1 MKEMLITQA
10 AQLVSTLIITL
21 LGFLA
26 AWASAKLKK
35 YVQLQNLTTALDT
48 CLKMTQVTVGELQQK
63 FVDDMKLA
71 NEDGKLTE
79 DEIKELNSSLIA
91 YTKNKMTPEIINV
104 IVAAGIDINKFIV
117 DSGENYIQEL
127 KKQ

>member
-10 AQLVSTLIITL
+10 AQIVSTLIITL
-21 LGFLA
+21 IGVLA
-26 AWASAKLKK
+26 AWLTAKLNKSMHLK
-35 YVQLQNLTTALDT
+35 NLTAALDT

-91 YTKNKMTPEIINV
+91 YTKNKMTPEIINL
-104 IVAAGIDINKFIV
+104 IVAAGIDINKFIL
-117 DSGENYIQEL
+117 DSGEYFIQERRYE
-127 KKQ
+127 

>member
-10 AQLVSTLIITL
+10 AQIVSTLVITL
-21 LGFLA
+21 IGVLA
-26 AWASAKLKK
+26 AWLTAKLNKNMHLK
-35 YVQLQNLTTALDT
+35 NLTGALDT

-79 DEIKELNSSLIA
+79 KEIKELNSSLIA
-91 YTKNKMTPEIINV
+91 YTKDKMTPEIINL
-104 IVAAGIDINKFIV
+104 IVAAGIDINKFIL
-117 DSGENYIQEL
+117 DSGEYFIQER
-127 KKQ
+127 KYE